1 MKTKLLPVAILLA
14 TRFAQAAPVP
24 EATGTCAACK
34 TPSSRASFFLQAAN
48 SSAKSESPLAWP
60 TIIPEPAIPATYL
73 AGIEALLDKPWPQ
86 NRTVNIVCHGHS
98 VPAGYFH
105 TPLVDTFNAYPHLL
119 HEKLKT
125 AHPNAVINVIVT
137 SIGGE
142 NSVQGAARFER
153 DVLALRPDVVTID
166 YALNDRRVGL
176 DKARAAWTEMITK
189 AKAAGIKVILLTP
202 SPDKSA
208 KLDDPND
215 PLNQHAAQIR
225 KLAAEHGVAL
235 SDSLAGFQKLLHAG
249 TQLDS
254 LMSQINHPN
263 RQGHDL
269 IAGELVKWFPKHSH

>member
-1 MKTKLLPVAILLA
+1 MKTKLIPVAILLA
-14 TRFAQAAPVP
+14 ARFAQAAPVP
-24 EATGTCAACK
+24 EITGTCAACK
-34 TPSSRASFFLQAAN
+34 TPPSRASFFLQVAN
-48 SSAKSESPLAWP
+48 SSEKSESPLALSA
-60 TIIPEPAIPATYL
+60 IIPEPAVPATYL
-73 AGIEALLDKPWPQ
+73 AGIEALLDKSWPQ

-98 VPAGYFH
+98 VPAGYFQ

-119 HEKLKT
+119 HERLKA

-142 NSVQGAARFER
+142 NAVQGAARFER

-166 YALNDRRVGL
+166 YALNDRGVGL
-176 DKARAAWTEMITK
+176 EKTRAAWTEMITK

-202 SPDKSA
+202 SPDQSA
-208 KLDDPND
+208 KLDDAND
-215 PLNQHAAQIR
+215 PLNQHAEQIR

-235 SDSLAGFQKLLHAG
+235 SDSLAAFKESVRAG
-249 TQLDS
+249 AKLDS

-269 IAGELVKWFPKHSH
+269 IVGELLKWFPKHSH